1 MSIYGE
7 CLEYCLECSYVIP
20 GWRTQL
26 EHDVRAVC
34 WQSRDSVEDLGRSGW
49 LSRCILLGVRSST
62 FPGSV
67 GLISRQ
73 AVYNELYAP
82 SWTL

>member
-7 CLEYCLECSYVIP
+7 CLEYCLERNYIVP
-20 GWRTQL
+20 EWRTQL

-34 WQSRDSVEDLGRSGW
+34 WQSRDSVEDLGGSGW
-49 LSRCILLGVRSST
+49 LSSASFLVRGA
-62 FPGSV
+62 PGSV

-73 AVYNELYAP
+73 AVYNELYVP
-82 SWTL
+82 SWTR